1 MILYK
6 ILKLN
11 TNVVWKGTC
20 RRPYR
25 SYHQAPNTLFLSVVT
40 KTGNDHIPPAS
51 DDNPTVN
58 NQINLF
64 RVPSIY
70 FFRKL
75 ERRRS
80 VTGVNKQR
88 VTSLC
93 NLIHTLPYATHE
105 IMIYLFLGSASPEL
119 EPL

>member
-25 SYHQAPNTLFLSVVT
+25 SCHQAP
-40 KTGNDHIPPAS
+40 KTGNGHIPPAS

-119 EPL
+119 EPP